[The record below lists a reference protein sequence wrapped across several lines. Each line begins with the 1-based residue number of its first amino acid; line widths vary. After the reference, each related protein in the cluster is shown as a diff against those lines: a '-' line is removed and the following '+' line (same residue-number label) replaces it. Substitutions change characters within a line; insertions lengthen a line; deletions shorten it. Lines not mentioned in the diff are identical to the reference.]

1 MPEGIK
7 MSKNLFAHSLLIT
20 LILLIWIISSAVLVV
35 LALFGGFWLFTEL
48 YNFNLNPIIFVA
60 LFFVINLASV
70 LWLVLANRKCKN
82 QK

>member
-1 MPEGIK
+1 